1 MIKNNDN
8 FNIPVNGDQS
18 DWSNSNSDTLENYL
32 KYLKNFKRINGVNKE
47 RIDSIIKKKKLKRIV
62 IEK

>member
-8 FNIPVNGDQS
+8 FNIPAGEDQS